1 MFHCSKYS
9 FLIMLRAYFV
19 EEQDEVDCEGDKQ
32 REEAEVVEVS
42 GQVILPK

>member
-1 MFHCSKYS
+1 MSQ
-9 FLIMLRAYFV
+9 AYFV

-42 GQVILPK
+42 GQVILPKQSIQYKN